1 MQTIR
6 IDNAQFF
13 GYHGVYAQ
21 EQYLGGKFAVDVE
34 LKGDFARAGVTDEVA
49 DTVNYAEVY
58 EIVKKVMTERRY
70 NLIERAAQE
79 IVDLILAGFKSVVN
93 VRVAVRKITPPIGGV
108 VDSVEVIF
116 ESSREQTL

>member
-1 MQTIR
+1 MQTIN
-6 IDNAQFF
+6 IHNAQFF
-13 GYHGVYAQ
+13 AYHGVYSQ

-34 LKGDFARAGVTDEVA
+34 IKGDFARSGATDDVA

-58 EIVKKVMTERRY
+58 EIVKKVMTEKRY

-79 IVDLILAGFKSVVN
+79 IVDLVLAGFASVVS
-93 VRVAVRKITPPIGGV
+93 VRVAVRKINPPIGGV

-116 ESSREQTL
+116 EGSRG